1 MAKAAP
7 VRQRSWAPFPVL
19 TLWITA
25 SKGTTAA
32 DPPRGAFTDFVNDV
46 LMRVLEACD
55 AETPL
60 TGIISEVL
68 YGKKEPNK
76 KTGTRHV
83 PEK

>member
-1 MAKAAP
+1 
-7 VRQRSWAPFPVL
+7 
-19 TLWITA
+19 
-25 SKGTTAA
+25 
-32 DPPRGAFTDFVNDV
+32 VNDV